1 MNSIGEKD
9 FAVKIAIMY
18 IIDRYGEATEENILT
33 KIAIEI
39 CDINY
44 FVLKQ
49 CELELC
55 DLDYIHK
62 FADKG
67 KEYYIL
73 LEKGEVA
80 LELFKPRLPY
90 TLRTKITEMM
100 PQYRPE
106 EYKRNSYEC
115 YVLPVS
121 DTENN
126 VVVSYKEGKNTLM
139 EIQFFAGG
147 SDQANELAKAMRENK
162 SKIFSDIYDYISRIK
177 DDGDGA
183 GEIGN
188 TTKNKKK

>member
-55 DLDYIHK
+55 ELDFIHK
-62 FADKG
+62 FTDKG
-67 KEYYIL
+67 RDYYVL

-90 TLRTKITEMM
+90 TLRTKITEVM

-106 EYKRNSYEC
+106 EYRRNSYEC

-147 SDQANELAKAMRENK
+147 SDQANELAQAMRDNK
-162 SKIFSDIYDYISRIK
+162 SKVFSDIYDYISRLK
-177 DDGDGA
+177 DSGNDA
-183 GEIGN
+183 GSID
-188 TTKNKKK
+188 KDHSNKKR